1 MSMSPPQRWLLWV
14 ARLEGVSF
22 LVLLGIAMPLK
33 YLAGIPLAVRIS
45 GAVHGVLFL
54 AFLHALARVA
64 SRDGWSRRRTAT
76 WLVASVVPLALF
88 FVERDLTARRRAP
101 S

>member
-1 MSMSPPQRWLLWV
+1 MTMTPPQRWLLWV

-45 GAVHGVLFL
+45 GALHGLLFL
-54 AFLHALARVA
+54 AFLHALFRVV
-64 SRDGWSRRRTAT
+64 SEDGWPRRRTAI
-76 WLVASVVPLALF
+76 WLVASVMPLALF
-88 FVERDLTARRRAP
+88 FVERDLTRRARVP

>member
-1 MSMSPPQRWLLWV
+1 MSPTQRWLLWV

-45 GAVHGVLFL
+45 GAIHGVLFL
-54 AFLHALARVA
+54 AFLHALWRVA
-64 SRDGWSRRRTAT
+64 SQDGWPRRRTVT

-88 FVERDLTARRRAP
+88 FVERDLTRRERVP